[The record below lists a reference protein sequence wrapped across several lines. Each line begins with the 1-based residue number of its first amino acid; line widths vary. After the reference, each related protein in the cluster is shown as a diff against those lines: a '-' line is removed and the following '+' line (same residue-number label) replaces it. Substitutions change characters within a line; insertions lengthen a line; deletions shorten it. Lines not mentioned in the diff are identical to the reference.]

1 MTIIGLLDWILK
13 RNQDFDI
20 LDWDELKSVYKTTH
34 LKQSA
39 VDIVI
44 GKIIT
49 MSSLVQFRSKD
60 ETLNRK
66 LNVKPN
72 PNQNAQELRA
82 ELIKRL
88 LCDGECLVVKLGNDL
103 FIADGWVVDGSVTK
117 ERTYKQVSV
126 GQLSLNKEFSS
137 SEVFHFKYHNDKLNQ
152 YLKNLDES
160 YAKLFQRMI
169 EVHMREQQIRVYA
182 NFKGMKSKSNLNDD
196 AKKNVDVFTK
206 FLAGMKRELEQSSVA
221 VVPRQGDDY
230 DIEEKSQ
237 NHLGRNVEE
246 VGVIENMYIAQVAKA
261 LQVPTPM
268 FSGDLADVSQHSE
281 NMVRWCIKPLMTL
294 IATEINAKFFT
305 ESDLNKGKGVKVN
318 LIEVLYSSELQ
329 MASHVEK
336 MIGSGVWT
344 IDDALEIQ
352 GKPRENTI
360 VTTRRYLTKN
370 IAPLDESTGAP
381 ING

>member
-1 MTIIGLLDWILK
+1 MTIIGLLDWILR

-72 PNQNAQELRA
+72 PNQNAQEFRA

-103 FIADGWVVDGSVTK
+103 FIADGWVADGSVTK

-126 GQLSLNKEFSS
+126 GQLSLTKEFTS

-182 NFKGMKSKSNLNDD
+182 NFKGVKSK
-196 AKKNVDVFTK
+196 
-206 FLAGMKRELEQSSVA
+206 
-221 VVPRQGDDY
+221 
-230 DIEEKSQ
+230 
-237 NHLGRNVEE
+237 
-246 VGVIENMYIAQVAKA
+246 
-261 LQVPTPM
+261 
-268 FSGDLADVSQHSE
+268 
-281 NMVRWCIKPLMTL
+281 
-294 IATEINAKFFT
+294 
-305 ESDLNKGKGVKVN
+305 
-318 LIEVLYSSELQ
+318 
-329 MASHVEK
+329 
-336 MIGSGVWT
+336 
-344 IDDALEIQ
+344 
-352 GKPRENTI
+352 
-360 VTTRRYLTKN
+360 
-370 IAPLDESTGAP
+370 
-381 ING
+381 

>member
-1 MTIIGLLDWILK
+1 MTIIGLLDFILR
-13 RNQDFDI
+13 RNQDFDV

-72 PNQNAQELRA
+72 PNQNAQEFRA

-126 GQLSLNKEFSS
+126 GQLSLTKEFTS

-261 LQVPTPM
+261 LPVPTPLLYRENHQQCWW
-268 FSGDLADVSQHSE
+268 FRIAYSEVSKKTSQ
-281 NMVRWCIKPLMTL
+281 V
-294 IATEINAKFFT
+294 
-305 ESDLNKGKGVKVN
+305 VN
-318 LIEVLYSSELQ
+318 LV
-329 MASHVEK
+329 
-336 MIGSGVWT
+336 
-344 IDDALEIQ
+344 
-352 GKPRENTI
+352 
-360 VTTRRYLTKN
+360 
-370 IAPLDESTGAP
+370 
-381 ING
+381 